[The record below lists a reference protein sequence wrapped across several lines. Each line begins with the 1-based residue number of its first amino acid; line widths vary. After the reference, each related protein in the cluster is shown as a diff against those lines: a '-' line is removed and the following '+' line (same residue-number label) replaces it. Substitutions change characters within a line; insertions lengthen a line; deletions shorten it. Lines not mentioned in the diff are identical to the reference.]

1 MKRIKHVVLVTIHML
16 LVLNFILTPIILSDC
31 YVKSIPPEWDYFL
44 YVNIYAI
51 ICSVTF
57 GYMDKPKL
65 ENIILIVILILSL
78 LIWLIPNE
86 FSTQSQYIFFG
97 FLLGRKLVLFVDMS
111 FKSIMNNE
119 KNKRIR
125 IGETKVAEV
134 KVEEQDINGESNKKD
149 STRPEDDGAVMV

>member
-1 MKRIKHVVLVTIHML
+1 MKRIKHVVLLTIHTL
-16 LVLNFILTPIILSDC
+16 LVLNFILTPIILLDC
-31 YVKSIPPEWDYFL
+31 YVKSTPPEWDYFL

-86 FSTQSQYIFFG
+86 FSTQSEYIFFG
-97 FLLGRKLVLFVDMS
+97 FLLGRKLVEFVDMS

-125 IGETKVAEV
+125 I
-134 KVEEQDINGESNKKD
+134 QCY
-149 STRPEDDGAVMV
+149 